1 MNAPSNGTVIETDAL
16 TKHYGSVVAVEDLSL
31 TVPRGG
37 VFGLLGPNGS
47 GKTTTMGM
55 LLGLVK
61 PSGGAFKLLGHQG
74 ASPDVLRRI
83 GAIVETPAFYP
94 YLSGRDNLRFF
105 QGLSGK
111 GSPKEI
117 DDLLRRVE
125 LLARANSKFSTYS
138 LGMKQRLGIACA
150 LLGDPELVFL
160 DEPTNGLDPAGVAEV
175 REFIFDLGS
184 GGRTVILSS
193 HILHE
198 VEMVCESVAIL
209 SKGRLIAQGRIQ
221 ELIVHREAVQLKTTD
236 DAAAATLL
244 AALPWIGEVAAE
256 DGGLVTKVPITR
268 AWEISKT
275 LADAHIYI
283 HKMTPVT
290 ASLED
295 YFLEVTGNGT
305 SVARSEVR
313 Q

>member
-1 MNAPSNGTVIETDAL
+1 MSAPSNGTVIETDAL
-16 TKHYGSVVAVEDLSL
+16 TKRYGSVVAVENLSL
-31 TVPRGG
+31 TVPKGG

-61 PSGGAFKLLGHQG
+61 PSGGVFRLLGHEG
-74 ASPDVLRRI
+74 ASPNILRRI

-111 GSPKEI
+111 GSTKEI
-117 DDLLRRVE
+117 DDLLGRVD

-138 LGMKQRLGIACA
+138 FGMKQRLGIAYA

-160 DEPTNGLDPAGVAEV
+160 DEPTNGLDPAGVAGV
-175 REFIFDLGS
+175 REFIADLGS
-184 GGRTVILSS
+184 SGRTVIMSS

-198 VEMVCESVAIL
+198 VEMVCERVAIL
-209 SKGRLIAQGRIQ
+209 VKGRLIAQGRVQ
-221 ELIVHREAVQLKTTD
+221 ELIEHREAVWLKTTD
-236 DAAAATLL
+236 DAAAAKVL
-244 AALPWIGEVAAE
+244 AALPWVGEVATE
-256 DGGLVTKVPITR
+256 DGGLVAKTPLAR
-268 AWEISKT
+268 ALEISKT

-283 HKMTPVT
+283 HKLTPVT
-290 ASLED
+290 VSLEE

-305 SVARSEVR
+305 SVARSEAR